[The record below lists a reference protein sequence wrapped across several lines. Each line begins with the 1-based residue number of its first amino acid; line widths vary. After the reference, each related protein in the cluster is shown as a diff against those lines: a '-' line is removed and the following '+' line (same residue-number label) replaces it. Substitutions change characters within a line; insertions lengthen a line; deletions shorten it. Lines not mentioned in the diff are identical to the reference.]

1 MKDSHINVIVLPNQI
16 KTFVCFLAYGFSL
29 TQIDRL
35 RLSRNV
41 LGNKIRSRLRSVR
54 YLSLIF
60 VVAIVCAR
68 PDEDN
73 VFFIASCGHRVL
85 EKHIIYVWVLFLFI
99 QTWKNKKQCFDHRK
113 YHSSIQ
119 YSQYMLYF
127 VIILYILNV
136 FRDVCHWNLQKNWL
150 HSGQKCLDWFFL
162 HFSCSKTFDVFANV
176 YKKPNV
182 SKWCLDCHVSF
193 STLF

>member
-73 VFFIASCGHRVL
+73 VFFIASCGHYVL

-113 YHSSIQ
+113 DHMTPHRLPFHVISIC
-119 YSQYMLYF
+119 YTLLLF
-127 VIILYILNV
+127 
-136 FRDVCHWNLQKNWL
+136 H
-150 HSGQKCLDWFFL
+150 
-162 HFSCSKTFDVFANV
+162 TF
-176 YKKPNV
+176 
-182 SKWCLDCHVSF
+182 
-193 STLF
+193 

>member
-41 LGNKIRSRLRSVR
+41 LGNKIRSTLRSVR

-73 VFFIASCGHRVL
+73 VFFIASCGSTISL
-85 EKHIIYVWVLFLFI
+85 EKHII
-99 QTWKNKKQCFDHRK
+99 
-113 YHSSIQ
+113 
-119 YSQYMLYF
+119 
-127 VIILYILNV
+127 NV
-136 FRDVCHWNLQKNWL
+136 
-150 HSGQKCLDWFFL
+150 
-162 HFSCSKTFDVFANV
+162 
-176 YKKPNV
+176 
-182 SKWCLDCHVSF
+182 
-193 STLF
+193 

>member
-1 MKDSHINVIVLPNQI
+1 MKDSHITVIVLPNQI

-73 VFFIASCGHRVL
+73 VFFIASCGSTISL
-85 EKHIIYVWVLFLFI
+85 EKHII
-99 QTWKNKKQCFDHRK
+99 
-113 YHSSIQ
+113 
-119 YSQYMLYF
+119 
-127 VIILYILNV
+127 NV
-136 FRDVCHWNLQKNWL
+136 
-150 HSGQKCLDWFFL
+150 
-162 HFSCSKTFDVFANV
+162 
-176 YKKPNV
+176 
-182 SKWCLDCHVSF
+182 
-193 STLF
+193 

>member
-1 MKDSHINVIVLPNQI
+1 MKDSHITVIVLPNQI

-99 QTWKNKKQCFDHRK
+99 QTWKKQKAMFWPQKISYDILLGAIPQTAFDKLINFDTRK
-113 YHSSIQ
+113 RTCLEKQYWLSGSFNALSIC
-119 YSQYMLYF
+119 
-127 VIILYILNV
+127 YILLL
-136 FRDVCHWNLQKNWL
+136 FY
-150 HSGQKCLDWFFL
+150 
-162 HFSCSKTFDVFANV
+162 TF
-176 YKKPNV
+176 
-182 SKWCLDCHVSF
+182 
-193 STLF
+193 